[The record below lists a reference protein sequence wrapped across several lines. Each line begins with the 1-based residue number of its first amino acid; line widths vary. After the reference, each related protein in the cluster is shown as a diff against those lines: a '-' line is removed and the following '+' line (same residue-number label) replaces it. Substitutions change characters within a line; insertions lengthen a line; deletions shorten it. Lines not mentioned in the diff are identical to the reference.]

1 VPEDGDLLD
10 RIVEMFLA
18 VDPEVDA
25 LSIAETVWLAARSA
39 PEPAARAP
47 DAERSHVS
55 RDTIVP
61 IVPAEPRHLETLS
74 PPATAPAPVTGPR
87 RDRNLYQAIHAV
99 TEPARRGQSVRAPR
113 GHALPRSLDL
123 GRSMRPLKR
132 RWRAGRRQELDLAAT
147 VDGYARTLELLP
159 VLRPAPERW
168 FELFLIVDRSPSMR
182 VWQQTITE
190 LAELLRNTGAFRKL
204 QVWDLHPETNEVI
217 LRGPRGQRLVP
228 EQLSAASGRRL
239 AVVISD
245 CSADGWRAGGA
256 WTMLREWSEV
266 VTTALVNPL
275 PPKLWRHTG
284 LDLPAVRVGPS
295 GVPGAPSTALSH
307 DVPLALHPTDET
319 GTTWVPVPVL
329 ALTPYSVGRW
339 ARTVMRVDS
348 RGCDAILI
356 PDPKLFVELSKLER
370 DHANGASAAGPD
382 SGRIVSSFLHLA
394 SPSAVQLAVLCTQFS
409 QVDLALL
416 DIIRAELVP
425 AAEVADAAEVVMSG
439 LFTVE
444 QAGTVLRFRGDTRKI
459 LRSRLSAHDAGRL
472 IDVLSEYVATHAG
485 AVPSIRALIE
495 GPQGHVLLPPAS
507 EAFARVTGKTI
518 GLMGS
523 ALTWKPVDHS
533 AAITAILA
541 ARERHVPTV
550 ERLGTRLSELGKALA
565 DVGGLLQEIENGA
578 RTRPTSWARLV
589 QELAVAVAA
598 EQAANGRLLERL
610 RRPTLNIAVIGP
622 SGQGKSRFLQSLTGL
637 TAQVIPDER
646 AGPGTGAPALIRHR
660 PGSRTYADVFF
671 YSPASFLAEVV
682 GPYYRRLGLGP
693 PPASLRDFESAGN
706 DLARAFKKY
715 EALIGAPSPR
725 RIDADQIRGFVARQ
739 DAAGQP
745 QYAYHAVRGIH
756 VTTTFPHADLAGLGF
771 IDLPGLEDADL
782 VDTRTRTALRHDTD
796 LTLFVRRPD
805 PDGDALRD
813 ADVELHS
820 FAESVLPPIPME
832 RQSFLMLNLEGS
844 GNLAQAERFRAQAA
858 GSGLRVARIPVADFS
873 SAQETA
879 DAFAPILDY
888 LAANL
893 AELDQLLVDG
903 ARGRADDMAR
913 QAGEMASEM
922 AALRTGDRWSAA
934 LRALAPGGTTPIVS
948 PAAPAAPAALGIRST
963 AELPPPLGGG
973 GAAPTTIG
981 LWGAPGSGKATY
993 VAALQ
998 HALLQTDASVG
1009 RWALYPRTET
1019 SMEALIKW
1027 THRLVNEGLFP
1038 EAHDGGDPT
1047 ELVWRLVGD
1056 LTGSQYTRRRIWRPR
1071 PPAESEFELDLID
1084 ADGEFFSYSPA
1095 GRPVPPG
1102 WVDIALRHLTRAK
1115 GLIFLF
1121 DPVTEREQRI
1131 AAGYMNSILLRLS
1144 RRIMDEGR
1152 LVGPYLPHYIAVCI
1166 TKFDHKDVFRQAREA
1181 GLVNYGP
1188 DGMPRVLDEQAEKL
1202 FDTICEGTFWPPLL
1216 TDTPGGALFVRDQL
1230 RRFFHPDRIRYYVTS
1245 SVGYRKPPGWDPG
1258 AAMRPGFEFDPE
1270 DFANVA
1276 QDGNRERI
1284 LGPIRPVNVL
1294 EPLVDLQMRIAG
1306 RV

>member
-1 VPEDGDLLD
+1 MPEDGDLLD

-47 DAERSHVS
+47 DAERSHVG

-159 VLRPAPERW
+159 VFRPAPERW

-356 PDPKLFVELSKLER
+356 PDPKLFAELSKLER

-472 IDVLSEYVATHAG
+472 IDVLSDYVATHAG
-485 AVPSIRALIE
+485 AVPGFGAFVDDL
-495 GPQGHVLLPPAS
+495 QGDITLPAFP
-507 EAFARVTGKTI
+507 EVFARATGKTI

-523 ALTWKPVDHS
+523 ARTRKPVDHP
-533 AAITAILA
+533 ATIAGILA
-541 ARERHVPTV
+541 ARKDHIFDV
-550 ERLGTRLSELGKALA
+550 EVLGARLSQLRLALA
-565 DVGGLLQEIENGA
+565 DIDGLAQ
-578 RTRPTSWARLV
+578 
-589 QELAVAVAA
+589 

-610 RRPTLNIAVIGP
+610 RRPTLNVAVIGP
-622 SGQGKSRFLQSLTGL
+622 SGQGKSRLLQSLTGL

-646 AGPGTGAPALIRHR
+646 AGACTGAPALIRHR
-660 PGSRTYADVFF
+660 PGGHTYADVFF
-671 YSPASFLAEVV
+671 YSPESFLAEVI
-682 GPYYRRLGLGP
+682 GPYYRRLGLRP
-693 PPASLRDFESAGN
+693 PPSLRDFEPAGN
-706 DLARAFKKY
+706 DLARVFGKY
-715 EALIGAPSPR
+715 KALIGAPSPR
-725 RIDADQIRGFVARQ
+725 RIDADQLRGFLARQ
-739 DAAGQP
+739 DADGRP

-756 VTTTFPHADLAGLGF
+756 ITTTFPHAGLAGIGF
-771 IDLPGLEDADL
+771 IDLPGLEDANL

-813 ADVELHS
+813 ADVDLLS
-820 FAESVLPPIPME
+820 FAASVLPPIPME
-832 RQSFLMLNLEGS
+832 RQSFLMLNRDRS
-844 GNLAQAERFRAQAA
+844 GGRDNLPAAELFRAQAA
-858 GSGLRVARIPVADFS
+858 GSGLRVAGIPVADFS

-893 AELDQLLVDG
+893 AELDQLLVGG
-903 ARGRADDMAR
+903 ARGRVDDMQR
-913 QAGEMASEM
+913 QA
-922 AALRTGDRWSAA
+922 DRLARRDSSAP
-934 LRALAPGGTTPIVS
+934 APS
-948 PAAPAAPAALGIRST
+948 PVAPAAPAVLGIRST
-963 AELPPPLGGG
+963 AELPPPLGGRD
-973 GAAPTTIG
+973 AATTTIG

-998 HALLQTDASVG
+998 HALSQTDASVG

-1038 EAHDGGDPT
+1038 EAHDSGDPT

-1056 LTGSQYTRRRIWRPR
+1056 LTGTQYMRHRIWRPR

-1084 ADGEFFSYSPA
+1084 ANGEFFGYNPA
-1095 GRPVPPG
+1095 GKPVPPG
-1102 WVDIALRHLTRAK
+1102 FVDLALRHLTRAK

-1131 AAGYMNSILLRLS
+1131 AAGYMNRILLRLS

-1152 LVGPYLPHYIAVCI
+1152 LVGPYLPHYVAVCI
-1166 TKFDHKDVFRQAREA
+1166 TKFDHQDVFRQAREA
-1181 GLVNYGP
+1181 GLVNYGR
-1188 DGMPRVLDEQAEKL
+1188 DGMPRVFDEQAEKL
-1202 FDTICEGTFWPPLL
+1202 FDTICEGTFRPPPL
-1216 TDTPGGALFVRDQL
+1216 TDTMSGALFVRDQL
-1230 RRFFHPDRIRYYVTS
+1230 RRFFRPDRIRYYVTS
-1245 SVGYRKPPGWDPG
+1245 SVGYRKPPAWDPG
-1258 AAMRPGFEFDPE
+1258 DTMWPGFEFDPE
-1270 DFANVA
+1270 DFSNVGH
-1276 QDGNRERI
+1276 DGHRERI